1 MFPGQVPKNRRIL
14 TVGGKMDA
22 ARGHRSI
29 FPYDGMI
36 RIRFTGESAVSLSL
50 SRIGPTPR
58 RINLF

>member
-1 MFPGQVPKNRRIL
+1 
-14 TVGGKMDA
+14 MDA

-58 RINLF
+58 RINLL

>member
-1 MFPGQVPKNRRIL
+1 
-14 TVGGKMDA
+14 MDA

-58 RINLF
+58 RSIYILPQTGGIVNWESK